1 MRRFTIVA
9 FLSGGLFGGGAGF
22 AAGLFAFP
30 FLFPPPPAMETLAE
44 AERDRIVAT
53 GTFMHADPSD
63 PVHYGSG
70 RVTVTER
77 SVFLEADFDVG
88 PGPAYHVYL
97 VAHPEVRRSGDV
109 RGVEFVDLGRLR
121 AFQGSQRYA
130 IPDGVDLARYP
141 SVVIWCRQFSV
152 LISPAD
158 LARAAAA
165 PQ

>member
-9 FLSGGLFGGGAGF
+9 FLIGGVLGVGAGF
-22 AAGLFAFP
+22 AIGLFAFP

-44 AERDRIVAT
+44 AERARTLAT
-53 GTFMHADPSD
+53 GTFIHADPSD

-77 SVFLEADFDVG
+77 SVFLETDFDVG
-88 PGPAYHVYL
+88 PGPLYHVYL

-109 RGVEFVDLGRLR
+109 RTADFVDLGRLR

-130 IPDGVDLARYP
+130 IPPGTDLARYP

-158 LARAAAA
+158 LERVVAMR
-165 PQ
+165 

>member
-9 FLSGGLFGGGAGF
+9 FLIGGLLGSGAGF
-22 AAGLFAFP
+22 AGGIFAFP
-30 FLFPPPPAMETLAE
+30 FLFPPPPAMEALAE
-44 AERDRIVAT
+44 AERERTVAS
-53 GTFMHADPSD
+53 GTFIRADPSD
-63 PVHYGSG
+63 PIHYGSG

-88 PGPAYHVYL
+88 PGPLYHVYL
-97 VAHPEVRRSGDV
+97 VAHPQVRRSGDV
-109 RGVEFVDLGRLR
+109 RNAEFVDLGRLR

-130 IPDGVDLARYP
+130 IPPGTDLARYS

-158 LARAAAA
+158 LSRAVAATR
-165 PQ
+165 